1 MSAEGF
7 DEFYRATYGRLVGQ
21 MYVVTGSLPE
31 AEEVVQEAFVRALAR
46 WRRIRQYD
54 LPEAW
59 VRRVAHNL
67 AVNEVRR
74 ARSRLAALTRLGR
87 KVEAEQ
93 AVPMSDDAVV
103 LVAALRRL
111 PPGHRQ
117 VVLLHHAL
125 DLPIDEVAA
134 QLGLSPA
141 TVRGRLFR
149 ARARLRQLLPA
160 KGEEVGSNHG

>member
-1 MSAEGF
+1 MGARDF
-7 DEFYRATYGRLVGQ
+7 DEFYRAAYGRLVGQ

-31 AEEVVQEAFVRALAR
+31 AEEVVQEAFLRALAR
-46 WRRIRQYD
+46 WRRISEYD
-54 LPEAW
+54 QPEAW

-74 ARSRLAALTRLGR
+74 ARSRLKALARLGR
-87 KVEAEQ
+87 QAEPD
-93 AVPMSDDAVV
+93 VPMSDDAVV

-111 PPGHRQ
+111 PLGHRQ
-117 VVLLHHAL
+117 AVLLHHAL
-125 DLPIDEVAA
+125 DLPVEEVAA

-149 ARARLRQLLPA
+149 ARARLRRLLPA
-160 KGEEVGSNHG
+160 QGEEVGSNHG